1 MDSTEDNG
9 ESKAALRPCAP
20 RSLLLRCLVGFPTVV
35 CFMLSLSSIAI
46 CLLMSFKTY
55 QLENRLDV
63 LELEKNTV
71 FNPPESAFTREDGT
85 VLPALR
91 SSIETLLQER
101 LSEVMPKLRT
111 ARDVPQECSC
121 PPGPPGKRGRMGR
134 RGDPVVVAV
143 KTESRSPRSWM
154 RTMLTHS
161 WITDDCYEKSR
172 LFTVK
177 ETRPDLLEL
186 QGRGRTLRLPRHLL
200 TFDPQR

>member
-55 QLENRLDV
+55 QLENRLDA

-134 RGDPVVVAV
+134 RGDPGAPCQGNM
-143 KTESRSPRSWM
+143 PRP
-154 RTMLTHS
+154 
-161 WITDDCYEKSR
+161 I
-172 LFTVK
+172 
-177 ETRPDLLEL
+177 
-186 QGRGRTLRLPRHLL
+186 
-200 TFDPQR
+200 